1 MQTKSHSLLGKIK
14 VFFVRLKQGVRRF
27 WTWYKHLYLGQ
38 PWWKK
43 TLVGIL
49 SFFSLLLIYIIAVM
63 TNFLWLFG
71 KSPSLSEIMHPKNPS
86 ASEIYSADGQM
97 IGRYYNENRSPV
109 PYDSINKV
117 FFEALVATEDERFY
131 DYAAVGEEYVSC
143 SDAVW
148 YWVVREDSRRAYP
161 YYEE

>member
-14 VFFVRLKQGVRRF
+14 AFFVRLKQGVRRF
-27 WTWYKHLYLGQ
+27 WAWYKHLYSGQ

-86 ASEIYSADGQM
+86 ASEIYSADNKL
-97 IGRYYNENRSPV
+97 IGKYFNER
-109 PYDSINKV
+109 
-117 FFEALVATEDERFY
+117 
-131 DYAAVGEEYVSC
+131 
-143 SDAVW
+143 
-148 YWVVREDSRRAYP
+148 
-161 YYEE
+161 